1 VVISKY
7 KKKVLVEMLK
17 KVNTGSLPN
26 CRKANL
32 SREILDV
39 LEGIEEAP

>member
-1 VVISKY
+1 MVISKSN
-7 KKKVLVEMLK
+7 KKVLVEMLK

-32 SREILDV
+32 SGEILDV